1 MAAGGAGSGRPEG
14 EFTGMAEAENRKRR
28 VPLRPKSR
36 LEAFSDGVFAIAI
49 TLLALDI
56 DVPAGSEDDLLQA
69 VLDQWPSYIAYL
81 VSFSSIGA
89 IWLKHSAITDLMPRT
104 DSGFLRLNLSLLI
117 FVCFLPFP
125 TRLVADSLNA
135 GTDAERTAV
144 VLYGLNLFLIS
155 ALVGLVWTYALRQR
169 LIDARLDEDEAA
181 WLTRQ
186 LTPTIG
192 VYVVAILLGL
202 AFPIAAVV
210 LMLAIAVLMALP
222 PRTIARAF
230 RGRLA

>member
-1 MAAGGAGSGRPEG
+1 
-14 EFTGMAEAENRKRR
+14 MAEADHRGRR
-28 VPLRPKSR
+28 AALRPKSR

-49 TLLALDI
+49 TLLALEI
-56 DVPAGSEDDLLQA
+56 AVPAGSEDDLLQA
-69 VLDQWPSYIAYL
+69 VLDQWPSYVAYL
-81 VSFSSIGA
+81 VSFTTIGA

-125 TRLVADSLNA
+125 TRLVADSLDA

-144 VLYGLNLFLIS
+144 VLYGLNVFLIG
-155 ALVGLVWTYALRQR
+155 AIVGLLWMYALRQR
-169 LIDARLDEDEAA
+169 LVDERLDEDEAA

-186 LTPTIG
+186 LTPTIAA
-192 VYVVAILLGL
+192 YVIAIALGFAAPIIAVALMLT
-202 AFPIAAVV
+202 AAVF
-210 LMLAIAVLMALP
+210 MAVP

-230 RGRLA
+230 RGRPA